1 MNPVK
6 TLASH
11 LPAWVI
17 PALRAALSLVAG
29 LLAAAVFSYLLYR
42 FGLPGKPFIYVSF

>member
-1 MNPVK
+1 MNPMK
-6 TLASH
+6 TLASR
-11 LPAWVI
+11 LPPWVV
-17 PALRAALSLVAG
+17 PALRAVFSLVAG